1 MSHYYHRKSVD
12 IQRFRIIFTLI
23 LIAMAS
29 LGQAQRQERKDSIQT
44 VSPFDFG
51 LAEAETDSAR
61 YEALYKTHVYALSIG
76 AEVSYQGIGTLTVE
90 ITDSARPIPLTRH
103 NDFSGLHLIV
113 KNNTKTQYLFTMVDT
128 VWQEI
133 TLSTNM
139 VDSSHFN
146 GIEELDNGTYM
157 LVLEDL
163 TPWVANRAGHKYGA
177 YRKDIMLVQN
187 GRANSRPTAPYS
199 TDSTVLFA
207 KFHPTD
213 NTLKTITD
221 LTITRDTSS
230 TVKTYCFDIIGINNL
245 KISKVNI
252 YTPDT
257 KNMYADAAINIGNC
271 TNVLMEDVLIEG
283 TYSRTNNYGY
293 GIQMNNVWNSAFIR
307 LTAHA
312 NWGVFGTNN
321 LNNTTLRDCNINRF
335 DIHCYGRDVFFYNC
349 TFRELYNQ
357 FSSMFGKLQ
366 FEECRFSDFIPVL
379 FEPSYNAYTGFDLSF
394 KDCTFDATYSR
405 NYLISAGKLD
415 GQKNSRPELAQ
426 KCWPNVRIQN
436 MTVNVPS
443 NVSRVILFAPKSTAS
458 TSIGHISGITID
470 GLRFHYP
477 DSAHLAN
484 FTISSTPITSAKT
497 IRYQFKNIV
506 LIPDVERMAKQ
517 AEKKLSYPG
526 SLAFNLCRSKID
538 EILVSDSRLNYNV
551 TENSQY
557 NIQFNNCQIGLIR
570 YNSNSNG
577 TKRNY
582 NRCTLY
588 LNNSDDA
595 RYYIDNHA
603 NYYKC
608 TFIPCSDKMY
618 VSFYGVNNDVV
629 IKNCKT
635 TRKGRLFYQGQ
646 KDNIELKGFVIKG
659 SEKYWK

>member
-1 MSHYYHRKSVD
+1 MSHFHHIKSID
-12 IQRFRIIFTLI
+12 IQRFKIVFI
-23 LIAMAS
+23 LIFVALAS
-29 LGQAQRQERKDSIQT
+29 VGQAQHQERKDTVTT

-61 YEALYKTHVYALSIG
+61 YDALYRTHLYAISIG

-90 ITDSARPIPLTRH
+90 ITESARPIPLTRH
-103 NDFSGLHLIV
+103 NNFNGLQLIV
-113 KNNTKTQYLFTMVDT
+113 KNSAKAQYLFTLYDT

-133 TLSTNM
+133 TLEPKM
-139 VDSSHFN
+139 VDSSNFH
-146 GIEELDNGTYM
+146 GVEELSNGTYM

-177 YRKDIMLVQN
+177 MRKDIMLVEN
-187 GRANSRPTAPYS
+187 GKGSNRPTAFYS

-207 KFHPTD
+207 KFHPAD
-213 NTLKTITD
+213 NEMKTITD
-221 LTITRDTSS
+221 LSITRDTSS
-230 TVKTYCFDIIGINNL
+230 TVKTYCFDINGINNL

-257 KNMYADAAINIGNC
+257 KNMYADAAINIENC
-271 TNVLMEDVLIEG
+271 TNLQMEDVLIEG

-293 GIQMNNVWNSAFIR
+293 GIQMNNVWNSHFVR
-307 LTAHA
+307 LTGHA
-312 NWGVFGTNN
+312 NWGIFGTNN
-321 LNNTTLRDCNINRF
+321 LNNTTLRNCDINRF
-335 DIHCYGRDVFFYNC
+335 DIHCYGRDVFFYHC
-349 TFRELYNQ
+349 AFHELYNQ
-357 FSSMFGKLQ
+357 FSSLFGKLQ
-366 FEECRFSDFIPVL
+366 FEECRFSDFVPVL
-379 FEPSYNAYTGFDLSF
+379 FEPSYNAYTGFDLLF
-394 KDCTFDATYSR
+394 KNCIFDATYSH
-405 NYLISAGKLD
+405 NYLVSAGKLD
-415 GQKNSRPELAQ
+415 NQRNSRPELAQ

-436 MTVNVPS
+436 MTVNVPA
-443 NVSRVILFAPKSTAS
+443 NVSRVVLFAPKTAAS
-458 TSIGHISGITID
+458 TNVSHITGITVD

-477 DSAHLAN
+477 DSTHLAN
-484 FTISSTPITSAKT
+484 FTICSTPVTSTKT
-497 IRYQFKNIV
+497 IRYQFKNVI
-506 LIPDVERMAKQ
+506 LIPDVERMNKQ
-517 AEKKLSYPG
+517 AEQKLKYPG
-526 SLAFNLCRSKID
+526 CLAFNLYRSKND
-538 EILVSDSRLNYNV
+538 EIVVSDSRLNFNV

-557 NIQFNNCQIGLIR
+557 NIQYNNCHIGLIR
-570 YNSNSNG
+570 YSSNSNG

-618 VSFYGVNNDVV
+618 ISFYGVNNDVI

-635 TRKGRLFYQGQ
+635 TRKSRLFYQGQ

>member
-1 MSHYYHRKSVD
+1 MA
-12 IQRFRIIFTLI
+12 LI
-23 LIAMAS
+23 LILVAMAS
-29 LGQAQRQERKDSIQT
+29 VGYAQRPELKDSLLK

-61 YEALYKTHVYALSIG
+61 YEALYQAHLYAASVG
-76 AEVSYQGIGTLTVE
+76 GEVSYQGIGTLTVE
-90 ITDSARPIPLTRH
+90 ITDSARPIPLSRH
-103 NDFSGLHLIV
+103 NDFAGLHLIV
-113 KNNTKTQYLFTMVDT
+113 KNNTKSQYLFMMLDT

-133 TLSTNM
+133 DLNPNM
-139 VDSSHFN
+139 VDSSLFHVV
-146 GIEELDNGTYM
+146 EELSNGTYM

-163 TPWVANRAGHKYGA
+163 NLWVANRAGHKYGA
-177 YRKDIMLVQN
+177 IRKDIMLVQN
-187 GRANSRPTAPYS
+187 GKAGNRPIASYS
-199 TDSTVLFA
+199 TDSTRLLA

-213 NTLKTITD
+213 NALKTITD
-221 LTITRDTSS
+221 LTITRDTSA
-230 TVKTYCFDIIGINNL
+230 TVKTYCFNINGINNL

-252 YTPDT
+252 NTPDT
-257 KNMYADAAINIGNC
+257 KNMYADAAINIENC
-271 TNVLMEDVLIEG
+271 TNLQMEDVQIEG
-283 TYSRTNNYGY
+283 TYSRTGNYGY
-293 GIQMNNVWNSAFIR
+293 GIQMNNVWNSTFTR

-321 LNNTTLRDCNINRF
+321 LNNTTLRNCDINRF
-335 DIHCYGRDVFFYNC
+335 DIHCYGRDVFIYNC
-349 TFRELYNQ
+349 TFRGLYNQ
-357 FSSMFGKLQ
+357 FSSLFGKLQ
-366 FEECRFSDFIPVL
+366 FEECRFTDFIPVL
-379 FEPSYNAYTGFDLSF
+379 FEPSYNAYTGFDLFF

-415 GQKNSRPELAQ
+415 DQKNSRPELSQ

-443 NVSRVILFAPKSTAS
+443 NVSRVILFAPKSSS
-458 TSIGHISGITID
+458 TTNVSHIADISVD

-484 FTISSTPITSAKT
+484 FTISSTPVTSAKT

-517 AEKKLSYPG
+517 AEKKLSYPAC
-526 SLAFNLCRSKID
+526 LAFNLCRSKND

-557 NIQFNNCQIGLIR
+557 NIKYTNCHIGLIR
-570 YNSNSNG
+570 YCSNSNG
-577 TKRNY
+577 TKRSY

-588 LNNSDDA
+588 LNNADDA

-603 NYYKC
+603 DYYKC
-608 TFIPCSDKMY
+608 TFVPCNDKMY
-618 VSFYGVNNDVV
+618 ISFYGVNNDVV

-659 SEKYWK
+659 NEKYWK